1 MKKINTFLPLFLI
14 FFVGFSLIVHF
25 RSFAFFDSV
34 VQSET
39 ITFATGEWV
48 SAETEF
54 LLLQSGKQYSNKETV
69 ISYVDID
76 QDKYQI
82 EIIDENQFLSFYVR
96 DESQSKPEFFEI
108 IDVPQLTVF
117 IGGTPVS
124 QLSVKSTTD
133 TWHQVVIDLSKF
145 TVEKGMYDIHFTN
158 NNVFDSGYK
167 PNFQIRDMTTT
178 QLFATENSVLQ
189 FQADKPVSLIS
200 VSYFVYEDSKEVSIV
215 TNLVKELKNNEEIY
229 QFFIPKNL
237 VGTEIKYWSEDLF
250 RNKEAEKVVN
260 ISYFSNANQ
269 IGSKDKVIEVQAN
282 KETENEVSIF
292 FEYENQYDVS
302 SYFIA
307 EAWSDN
313 FLKNLEEKKHH
324 QFMLPQ
330 IYYFETPGFFYHNL
344 VYTDVPSETKKII
357 LKRCYFSDS
366 CQIVTE
372 SPL

>member
-1 MKKINTFLPLFLI
+1 MKKISVCFLLFVI
-14 FFVGFSLIVHF
+14 FFVGFNLIVHF

-54 LLLQSGKQYSNKETV
+54 LLLQSGKQYSNKESV

-82 EIIDENQFLSFYVR
+82 EITDATQFLSFYIK
-96 DESQSKPEFFEI
+96 DDSQNKPEFFEI
-108 IDVPQLTVF
+108 TDVPQLTVF
-117 IGGTPVS
+117 IGDVPVS
-124 QLSVKSTTD
+124 QLSIQSVTD
-133 TWHQVVIDLSKF
+133 AWHQVVIDLSRF
-145 TVEKGMYDIHFTN
+145 TFEKGIYDIHFTN
-158 NNVFDSGYK
+158 NNVFDSSYK

-178 QLFATENSVLQ
+178 QLFVTENSVLQ
-189 FQADKPVSLIS
+189 FRANKPVSLIS

-237 VGTEIKYWSEDLF
+237 VGNEIKYWSEDLF
-250 RNKEAEKVVN
+250 GNKEAEKVMN
-260 ISYFSNANQ
+260 ISYFNNANQ
-269 IGSKDKVIEVQAN
+269 TDSKDKVIEVQVN
-282 KETENEVSIF
+282 KETENEVSVF
-292 FEYENQYDVS
+292 FEYENQYASS

-313 FLKNLEEKKHH
+313 FLKNLAEKKHH

-344 VYTDVPSETKKII
+344 VYTDVPPETKKII
-357 LKRCYFSDS
+357 LKRCYFSDF

>member
-1 MKKINTFLPLFLI
+1 MSAFLLLFVI
-14 FFVGFSLIVHF
+14 FFVGFNLIVHF

-54 LLLQSGKQYSNKETV
+54 LLLQSGKQYSNKESV
-69 ISYVDID
+69 ISYVDAD

-96 DESQSKPEFFEI
+96 DDSQSKPEFFGI
-108 IDVPQLTVF
+108 TDVPQLTVLV
-117 IGGTPVS
+117 GNTPVS
-124 QLSVKSTTD
+124 QFSVKSTTD
-133 TWHQVVIDLSKF
+133 TWHQVVIDLSRF
-145 TVEKGMYDIHFTN
+145 TFEKGIYDIHFTN
-158 NNVFDSGYK
+158 NNVFDSSYK

-178 QLFATENSVLQ
+178 QLFVTENSVLQ
-189 FQADKPVSLIS
+189 FQANKPVSLIS
-200 VSYFVYEDSKEVSIV
+200 VSYFVYEDSKEVGIV

-237 VGTEIKYWSEDLF
+237 VGNEIKYWSEDLF
-250 RNKEAEKVVN
+250 GNKEAEKVVN
-260 ISYFSNANQ
+260 ISYFNNANQ
-269 IGSKDKVIEVQAN
+269 TDSKDKVIEVQVN

-292 FEYENQYDVS
+292 FEYENQYATS
-302 SYFIA
+302 SYFIV

-357 LKRCYFSDS
+357 LKRCYFSDF